1 MYNSF
6 QGMTFDDPGRLMNEK
21 IETYNKILCY
31 IKKFSPFLTG
41 IILDSNVSQS
51 VNFKGKFKI

>member
-6 QGMTFDDPGRLMNEK
+6 QGMTFDDIGRLMNEK
-21 IETYNKILCY
+21 IETYTKLIAH

-41 IILDSNVSQS
+41 IVLDVNVSNP
-51 VNFKGKFKI
+51 VNFKGIY